1 MMTDTERNQI
11 LDELKKI
18 EQEHIDALNKGNLE
32 AAAKAN
38 ADLNAKMEAMNT
50 RLDNLDKA
58 NTSLLTAIAGGAG
71 AHVVDSASLR
81 GFRDYLRTGKFVD
94 SMTEGVASE
103 GGVFVPPAQASELV
117 RLTADANP
125 LRELAT
131 IVTVNNP
138 NYVAL
143 VRQTVGSAVVG
154 TEKGMV
160 SSGAAIPLY
169 PTATPTFAK
178 VTIPALDIYSC
189 QPVTRDLLQDSEF
202 PVETEITAAVA
213 DQIGNIE
220 ASHMILGSGG
230 SSGEMQGLVG
240 GVATV
245 ADASWT
251 PDKVGYIAGGS
262 ASALGSPDA
271 LLTMQGNLLD
281 RYQGNA
287 TWLMNNNTYNTLR
300 TMKAGSGGANMYLLW
315 RPEIVGERFAMTL
328 CGVPVRRVSFMP
340 DIAANAFPVA
350 YGDFRAAYRIV
361 DRTGIIIIRDEV
373 TMTPMVLYK
382 VIKRTGGGVVNNQ
395 AYKLLKIATA

>member
-1 MMTDTERNQI
+1 MTDTERTQI

-18 EQEHIDALNKGNLE
+18 GQEHVDALNKGNLE

-38 ADLNAKMEAMNT
+38 ADLTAKMDAINA
-50 RLDNLDKA
+50 RLDNLDAA
-58 NTSLLTAIAGGAG
+58 NTNLQTALTAGAG
-71 AHVVDSASLR
+71 AHVVDSAYLR
-81 GFRDYLRTGKFVD
+81 SFRDYLRTGKIVD

-103 GGVFVPPAQASELV
+103 GGVLVPPAQASELIH
-117 RLTADANP
+117 LTADANP

-131 IVTVNNP
+131 IVTINNP
-138 NYVAL
+138 QYVAL
-143 VRQTVGSAVVG
+143 VRQTVGSAAVG

-160 SSGAAIPLY
+160 SSGAAIPLF

-178 VTIPALDIYSC
+178 VVIEAKDIYSC

-202 PVETEITAAVA
+202 PVEQEVAAAVA

-240 GVATV
+240 GVSTV

-251 PDKVGYIAGGS
+251 ADKVGYIAGGS
-262 ASALGSPDA
+262 ASTLGSPDA
-271 LLTMQGNLLD
+271 LLNMQGALLD

-287 TWLMNNNTYNTLR
+287 TWLMNTNTYNTLR
-300 TMKAGSGGANMYLLW
+300 TMKVGSGGANQYLLW

-328 CGVPVRRVSFMP
+328 CGVPVRRVSTMP
-340 DIAANAFPVA
+340 DIAANSFPVA

-373 TMTPMVLYK
+373 TMTPMILYK

-395 AYKLLKIATA
+395 AYKLLKIAAS